1 MAAILPILAN
11 SSGFQFHSKIKE
23 NTDSVLET
31 ELSHFGVALEN
42 ALFKRCDEREVLD
55 LAERKLLKILN

>member
-42 ALFKRCDEREVLD
+42 ALFKKVWWEGGSGLRRKEVT
-55 LAERKLLKILN
+55 

>member
-42 ALFKRCDEREVLD
+42 ALFKKV
-55 LAERKLLKILN
+55 

>member
-11 SSGFQFHSKIKE
+11 SMGFTHSKIKE

-31 ELSHFGVALEN
+31 ELSHFGVAFEN
-42 ALFKRCDEREVLD
+42 ALF
-55 LAERKLLKILN
+55 